1 MNENSFMIGSK
12 CNPVTP
18 VKQENKGE
26 KKLIKTNPK
35 P

>member
-12 CNPVTP
+12 CSPVTP

-26 KKLIKTNPK
+26 KTIN
-35 P
+35 